1 MKRNTFFLCLLLVG
15 MQAANAQLTKGNW
28 LVGGTGNFSSDN
40 VVRSG
45 DPELKSTNFSF
56 LPNVGYF
63 ILNKFA
69 AGLNA
74 GVAHSKS
81 NSTSVTT
88 YSAGPFARYYLLNIE
103 KPFNL
108 FIHGSYRYATSR
120 IKNFGIRSSND
131 FYNYSISG
139 GPVIYFN
146 SSVGLEFSIG
156 YSHLKSFESNAKTNS
171 LQLGLGFQIH
181 LEK

>member
-1 MKRNTFFLCLLLVG
+1 MCIRDRQGTH
-15 MQAANAQLTKGNW
+15 AQLTKGNW

-45 DPELKSTNFSF
+45 DPDLKSTNFSF

-63 ILNKFA
+63 VLNKFA

-88 YSAGPFARYYLLNIE
+88 V
-103 KPFNL
+103 
-108 FIHGSYRYATSR
+108 SYT
-120 IKNFGIRSSND
+120 
-131 FYNYSISG
+131 
-139 GPVIYFN
+139 
-146 SSVGLEFSIG
+146 
-156 YSHLKSFESNAKTNS
+156 HLDVYKR
-171 LQLGLGFQIH
+171 QG
-181 LEK
+181 